1 MGYST
6 IVRGFRPCMTKNH
19 PEYHCFL
26 PSKPQ
31 HKLLLEKFLAIEA
44 SFYLGSL
51 KAMESRLRII
61 ANQLSKLCKLMYTD
75 FTVQQVNATLPC
87 SSLLPRQLYPKMQ
100 ICILTF
106 ILHGKSNLE
115 EDTYVD
121 NSVSKKCVP
130 NCRILG
136 VQRDGKNRVEHLP
149 VASNGVMWE
158 IPIPSVPKKSL
169 IHK

>member
-1 MGYST
+1 MKVK
-6 IVRGFRPCMTKNH
+6 I
-19 PEYHCFL
+19 
-26 PSKPQ
+26 
-31 HKLLLEKFLAIEA
+31 
-44 SFYLGSL
+44 
-51 KAMESRLRII
+51 
-61 ANQLSKLCKLMYTD
+61 
-75 FTVQQVNATLPC
+75 
-87 SSLLPRQLYPKMQ
+87 Q
-100 ICILTF
+100 ICILGYSCLGKRE
-106 ILHGKSNLE
+106 LHGKSNLE